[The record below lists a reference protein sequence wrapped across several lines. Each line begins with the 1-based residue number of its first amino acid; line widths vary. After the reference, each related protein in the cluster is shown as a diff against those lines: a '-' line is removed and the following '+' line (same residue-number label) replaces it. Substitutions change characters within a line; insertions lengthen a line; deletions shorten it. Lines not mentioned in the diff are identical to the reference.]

1 MSDDYLRDPFGTPPT
16 DVATTKRQMTR
27 ESLKR
32 LNDLVGADVDYTT
45 PGEVIEDNDGIP
57 NAVGP
62 STTTKAYFGGVAIAQ
77 TDVDRL
83 GLTAEELATDYP
95 NITVIQAPNKQ
106 ED

>member
-1 MSDDYLRDPFGTPPT
+1 MSDYLRDPFGTPPT

-32 LNDLVGADVDYTT
+32 LNDLVGTDVDYTT
-45 PGEVIEDNDGIP
+45 PGQVIEDNDGIP

-62 STTTKAYFGGVAIAQ
+62 STTTKAYFGGIAIAQ

-83 GLTAEELATDYP
+83 GLTEQELATDYP
-95 NITVIQAPNKQ
+95 NVTVIRSTPTK
-106 ED
+106 EK

>member
-1 MSDDYLRDPFGTPPT
+1 MTDYLRDPFGTPPR
-16 DVATTKRQMTR
+16 DITTKKRGMTR

-32 LNDLVGADVDYTT
+32 MNDLTGTFVDYTE
-45 PGEVIEDNDGIP
+45 PGEVLEDHDGIP

-62 STTTKAYFGGVAIAQ
+62 STTTKSYFGGVAIAQ
-77 TDVDRL
+77 TDADRL